1 MAEGRGRERRK
12 RAMTIRR
19 WAAMV
24 SGVVLSVIVAG
35 GLVPA
40 TLRAQSKPPAA
51 APADTSASAAKYQAA
66 MAEWKSR
73 IVPAAKKEGEV
84 IWYSCAQ
91 ATEAEGTITAFNKA
105 YPDIQVS
112 QVLGPGYQMV
122 EKISTEAAA
131 GRVQADVYQ
140 CGGQSGRTIAW
151 RGLGEE
157 FIPPTAL
164 DPSVKWRWP
173 VMNKETHLAGVFAS
187 VSGLNVNTKLVPP
200 EKYPKS
206 YWDLVRDPY
215 WVDLIKRKRVAF
227 TDPRIANI
235 GVYHV
240 YGLKEVNAKEYGEG
254 FIREFAG
261 LKPKLF
267 GFNESG
273 EVARGELHAML
284 GGPWRVE
291 YSLGTVP
298 ITKLCLEP
306 GCVSTQSP
314 LFAVVKNAP
323 HPNAAKVFVDFVLSR
338 EYAEWRVQALGNTPA
353 RADVAPRPLDDP
365 AKHKLQYA
373 GDDKAE
379 RQITEVLK
387 WVIASK
393 LFDY

>member
-1 MAEGRGRERRK
+1 MKVRQ
-12 RAMTIRR
+12 
-19 WAAMV
+19 WAV
-24 SGVVLSVIVAG
+24 VAG
-35 GLVPA
+35 GLLVAFGISGSAPDPV
-40 TLRAQSKPPAA
+40 RAQAKSPAA
-51 APADTSASAAKYQAA
+51 APADATASAAKYQAA
-66 MAEWKSR
+66 MAEWKSK
-73 IVPAAKKEGEV
+73 ILPAAKKEGEV

-91 ATEAEGTITAFNKA
+91 ATEAEGTIRLFNKT

-112 QVLGPGYQMV
+112 QVLGPGYQLV
-122 EKISTEAAA
+122 EKINTEAAA

-140 CGGQSGRTIAW
+140 CGGQSGRTLAW

-164 DPSVKWRWP
+164 DPNVKWRWP
-173 VMNKETHLAGVFAS
+173 VINKETHLAGVFAS

-235 GVYHV
+235 GVYHM
-240 YGLKEVNAKEYGEG
+240 YGLKEVNAKEYGEP

-261 LKPKLF
+261 LKPKLL

-291 YSLGTVP
+291 YSMGTVP

-314 LFAVVKNAP
+314 LYAVVKNAP
-323 HPNAAKVFVDFVLSR
+323 HPNAAKVFVDFMLSR
-338 EYAEWRVQALGNTPA
+338 EYAEWRVQSLGNTPA
-353 RADVAPRPLDDP
+353 RADVTPRPLDDP
-365 AKHKLQYA
+365 SKFKMQFA

>member
-1 MAEGRGRERRK
+1 MSTG
-12 RAMTIRR
+12 R
-19 WAAMV
+19 WA
-24 SGVVLSVIVAG
+24 
-35 GLVPA
+35 GLVVGLLA
-40 TLRAQSKPPAA
+40 SIAFGTLTGDVASAQGR
-51 APADTSASAAKYQAA
+51 APAPAPDPGASAAKHQAA
-66 MAEWKSR
+66 MAEWRSK

-91 ATEAEGTITAFNKA
+91 ATEAEGTITLFNKA

-112 QVLGPGYQMV
+112 QVLGPGYQLV

-140 CGGQSGRTIAW
+140 CGGQSGRTVAW
-151 RGLGEE
+151 RGLGED
-157 FIPPTAL
+157 FTPPTAL
-164 DPSVKWRWP
+164 DPGVKWRWP
-173 VMNKETHLAGVFAS
+173 VMNAETRLAGVFAS
-187 VSGLNVNTKLVPP
+187 VSGLNVNTKLVPA

-235 GVYHV
+235 GVYHT
-240 YGLKEVNAKEYGEG
+240 YGLKIVNAKDFGEPWV
-254 FIREFAG
+254 REFAG

-291 YSLGTVP
+291 YNSGQLP

-306 GCVSTQSP
+306 GCVSTQAP
-314 LFAVVKNAP
+314 LFAVVKSAP
-323 HPNAAKVFVDFVLSR
+323 HPNAARVFVDFMLSK
-338 EYAEWRVQALGNTPA
+338 EYAEWRVQTFGNTPA

-365 AKHKLQYA
+365 ATHKIQFQ
-373 GDDKAE
+373 GDDRAE

>member
-1 MAEGRGRERRK
+1 MKTGRRATVVVGLLATVVVGGAAPEPVLAQGRG
-12 RAMTIRR
+12 
-19 WAAMV
+19 
-24 SGVVLSVIVAG
+24 
-35 GLVPA
+35 
-40 TLRAQSKPPAA
+40 PAA
-51 APADTSASAAKYQAA
+51 APTPPDSSASAAQFQTAL
-66 MAEWKSR
+66 AEWKSK
-73 IVPAAKKEGEV
+73 IVPAAKREREV

-91 ATEAEGTITAFNKA
+91 ATEAEGTITLFNKA

-112 QVLGPGYQMV
+112 QVLGPGYQLV

-131 GRVQADVYQ
+131 GRRQADVYQ
-140 CGGQSGRTIAW
+140 CGGQSGRTVAW
-151 RGLGEE
+151 RGLGED
-157 FIPPTAL
+157 FTPPTAL
-164 DPSVKWRWP
+164 DPGVKWRWP
-173 VMNKETHLAGVFAS
+173 IMNKETHLAGVFAS
-187 VSGLNVNTKLVPP
+187 VSGMNINTRVVPP
-200 EKYPKS
+200 DKYPKS

-240 YGLKEVNAKEYGEG
+240 YGLKNLYAKEYGEAWV
-254 FIREFAG
+254 REFAG
-261 LKPKLF
+261 LKPKLL

-291 YSLGTVP
+291 YNHGTLP

-314 LFAVVKNAP
+314 LFAVVKGAP
-323 HPNAAKVFVDFVLSR
+323 HPNAARVFVDFMLSK
-338 EYAEWRVQALGNTPA
+338 EYAEWRVQTFGNTPA
-353 RADVAPRPLDDP
+353 RADVTPRPLDDP
-365 AKHKLQYA
+365 GKHKLQFA
-373 GDDKAE
+373 GDDAAE

>member
-1 MAEGRGRERRK
+1 MKMRP
-12 RAMTIRR
+12 
-19 WAAMV
+19 WAAIVWGVLV
-24 SGVVLSVIVAG
+24 SVGVGGVVPDTLS
-35 GLVPA
+35 
-40 TLRAQSKPPAA
+40 AQAREF
-51 APADTSASAAKYQAA
+51 QAVT
-66 MAEWKSR
+66 AEWKSK
-73 IVPAAKKEGEV
+73 IVSVAKKEGEV

-91 ATEAEGTITAFNKA
+91 ATDVEETVRLFNRA
-105 YPDIQVS
+105 YPEIQVNH
-112 QVLGPGYQMV
+112 VLGPGYQLV
-122 EKISTEAAA
+122 EKITTEVAA
-131 GRVQADVYQ
+131 GRLQADVYQ
-140 CGGQSGRTIAW
+140 CGGQSGRTLSW
-151 RGLGEE
+151 RGLAEQ
-157 FIPPTAL
+157 FTPPTAL
-164 DPSVKWRWP
+164 DPGVKWRWP
-173 VMNKETHLAGVFAS
+173 IMNKETHLAGVFAS
-187 VSGLNVNTKLVPP
+187 VSGLNINTKLVPA
-200 EKYPKS
+200 EKFPKS

-240 YGLKEVNAKEYGEG
+240 YGLKEVNAKDYGEG

-261 LKPKLF
+261 LKPKLL

-298 ITKLCLEP
+298 ITKVCLEP

-314 LFAVVKNAP
+314 LFAVVKGAP
-323 HPNAAKVFVDFVLSR
+323 HPNEARVFVDFTLSR
-338 EYAEWRVQALGNTPA
+338 EYAEWRVQSLGNTPA
-353 RADVAPRPLDDP
+353 RADVTPRPLDDP
-365 AKHKLQYA
+365 AKHKLQFA

>member
-1 MAEGRGRERRK
+1 VSLVV
-12 RAMTIRR
+12 
-19 WAAMV
+19 AA
-24 SGVVLSVIVAG
+24 
-35 GLVPA
+35 LVPA
-40 TLRAQSKPPAA
+40 TVLAQSKFQTA
-51 APADTSASAAKYQAA
+51 T
-66 MAEWKSR
+66 AEWTSK

-91 ATEAEGTITAFNKA
+91 ATDAEETIKLFNKR
-105 YPDIQVS
+105 YPEIQVN
-112 QVLGPGYQMV
+112 QVLGPGYQLV
-122 EKISTEAAA
+122 EKISTEVAA
-131 GRVQADVYQ
+131 GRLQADVYQ
-140 CGGQSGRTIAW
+140 CGGQSGRTLSW
-151 RGLGEE
+151 RGLAEP
-157 FIPPTAL
+157 FTPPTAL
-164 DPSVKWRWP
+164 DPGVKWRWP
-173 VMNKETHLAGVFAS
+173 VMNPETHVAGVFAS
-187 VSGLNVNTKLVPP
+187 VSGLNVNTKLVPA

-240 YGLKEVNAKEYGEG
+240 YGLKEVNAKEYGEAWV
-254 FIREFAG
+254 REFAG
-261 LKPKLF
+261 LKPKLL

-314 LFAVVKNAP
+314 LFVVVKNAP
-323 HPNAAKVFVDFVLSR
+323 HPNAARVFVDFVLSR
-338 EYAEWRVQALGNTPA
+338 EYAEWRVQSLGNTPA

-365 AKHKLQYA
+365 SKHKLQYA
-373 GDDKAE
+373 GDDVAE
-379 RQITEVLK
+379 RKITEVLK